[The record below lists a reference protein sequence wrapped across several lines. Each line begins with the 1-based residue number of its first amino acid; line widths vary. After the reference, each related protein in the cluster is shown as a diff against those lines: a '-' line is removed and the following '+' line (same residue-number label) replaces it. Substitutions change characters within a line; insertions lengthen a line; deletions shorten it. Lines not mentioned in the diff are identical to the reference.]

1 MFVTIATR
9 KSVVSRQ
16 PVWLSAFII
25 GFTSPVSVAAVD
37 SKVMLFCNEA
47 AEPCKHM
54 TESFRK
60 LLVIWKG
67 RGTFTSQAHF
77 SELDC
82 TQNKA
87 FCDKE
92 GVNTFPT
99 AVHYRNGERV
109 ASWTVSGEKPSM
121 VWQFVDWV
129 NAQSNAIS
137 SETRT
142 QEELQA
148 SVGSTSLLNSIHN
161 SFAHSFNGTGTF
173 FSDSETQAHSN
184 AFSLFAPF
192 ANLDEE
198 AATVGW
204 CLLFGSII
212 VVAYV
217 ICEGFELWPTA
228 AKKIMMQS

>member
-1 MFVTIATR
+1 MFVTTATR
-9 KSVVSRQ
+9 KSLVSSRQ
-16 PVWLSAFII
+16 PVWLSAFLI
-25 GFTSPVSVAAVD
+25 GFAAPAAAAD
-37 SKVMLFCNEA
+37 SKVILFCHQA

-60 LLVIWKG
+60 LLVIWDG

-82 TQNKA
+82 AQNKA

-109 ASWTVSGEKPSM
+109 ASWTVNGEKPSM

-137 SETRT
+137 SETRAQ
-142 QEELQA
+142 QELDA
-148 SVGSTSLLNSIHN
+148 TAGSSSILNAIHK
-161 SFAHSFNGTGTF
+161 SFAHTFNSTSAF
-173 FSDSETQAHSN
+173 FSESERQAHSSP
-184 AFSLFAPF
+184 FSLLAPF

-204 CLLFGSII
+204 CLLFGSLI

-228 AKKIMMQS
+228 ALKVMRRS